1 MDKTDRDAFILKNM
15 GLVTTIV
22 NKYVN
27 SIIGHQFICR
37 EDLQSIGT
45 IGLIKAC
52 DRFDPTY
59 GLKFSS
65 YAVPTIQGE
74 IQTFLRDHLDSIK
87 FTRNAKSDCYTII
100 NEDLINE
107 NIDVISEKLGI
118 PTKRVKSA
126 LGYYKDRQVEALDKE
141 IYDDEEKSITLADT
155 IGTEFDFDTNL
166 ELELFLNKLDDR
178 SRKIVELKIQGYNQ
192 IEISEIIGISQAQ
205 VGRILKKIKEKILLM

>member
-1 MDKTDRDAFILKNM
+1 MDKADRDAFIMKNI

-27 SIIGHQFICR
+27 SIIGHPFICR

-59 GLKFSS
+59 GSKFSS

-87 FTRNAKSDCYTII
+87 FTRNAKSDCYSII
-100 NEDLINE
+100 NAGLINE
-107 NIDVISEKLGI
+107 EIEVISEKLRLS
-118 PTKRVKSA
+118 TESVKNA
-126 LGYYKDRQVEALDKE
+126 LGYYRNRQVEALDRE

-155 IGTEFDFDTNL
+155 VGTEFDFDTNL
-166 ELELFLNKLDDR
+166 ELELFLNKLDER
-178 SRKIVELKIQGYNQ
+178 SRRIIELKIQGYNQ